1 MSATPQP
8 APLHTTWQTSRFDL
22 DLRKPSV
29 MGIVNVTPDSFSD
42 GGLHAKP
49 SQALRHAEQLL
60 QEGAT
65 ILDIGAESTRPGAEA
80 VPLAQELMRLE
91 PLLREL
97 VRWNVPISVDTY
109 KPQVMQACL
118 DWGVDIV
125 NDIWA
130 LRQPGAQQVVAAHP
144 RCGVCLMH
152 MHRDPQTMQIQ
163 PMTGHVVSE
172 VNAFLRSRIK
182 ALLDSGVQASRLVVD
197 PGIGFGK
204 TVAQNFQLL
213 AQQADLLQ
221 SRVPVLAGWSRKS
234 ALGAALAQGDTVP
247 EPSQRQAASVAA
259 ALMAV
264 DRGASVVRVHDVK
277 ATVDALKIW
286 CAMREQAACHE
297 LTE

>member
-1 MSATPQP
+1 MSPTPEP
-8 APLHTTWQTSRFDL
+8 ERLLKIWRTTRFDL
-22 DLRKPSV
+22 DLQAPLV
-29 MGIVNVTPDSFSD
+29 MAIVNVTPDSFSD
-42 GGLHAKP
+42 GGLHATTA
-49 SQALRHAEQLL
+49 QALRQAEQLL
-60 QEGAT
+60 HEGAH
-65 ILDIGAESTRPGAEA
+65 ILDIGAESSRPGAQALPQAE
-80 VPLAQELMRLE
+80 ELRRLE

-97 VRWNVPISVDTY
+97 VLWKVPISVDTY

-152 MHRDPQTMQIQ
+152 MHRDPKTMQTQ

-172 VNAFLRSRIK
+172 VNAFLRSRID
-182 ALLDSGVQASRLVVD
+182 ALLASGVQASRLVVD

-204 TVAQNFQLL
+204 TVEQNFQLL
-213 AQQADLLQ
+213 ARQADLLR
-221 SRVPVLAGWSRKS
+221 SGVPVLAGWSRKS
-234 ALGAALAQGDTVP
+234 ALGAALAQGDKIP

-277 ATVDALKIW
+277 PTVDALKIW
-286 CAMREQAACHE
+286 LAMQQQGGCPEASV
-297 LTE
+297 

>member
-1 MSATPQP
+1 
-8 APLHTTWQTSRFDL
+8 
-22 DLRKPSV
+22 
-29 MGIVNVTPDSFSD
+29 
-42 GGLHAKP
+42 
-49 SQALRHAEQLL
+49 LRHAEQLL
-60 QEGAT
+60 QEGAA

-80 VPLAQELMRLE
+80 LPLAQELMRLE

-97 VRWNVPISVDTY
+97 VRWKVPISVDTY
-109 KPQVMQACL
+109 KPEVMQACL

-125 NDIWA
+125 NDVWA
-130 LRQPGAQQVVAAHP
+130 LRQPGAQQVVVAHP

-152 MHRDPQTMQIQ
+152 MHRDPQTMQIK

-172 VNAFLRSRIK
+172 VNAFLRSRID
-182 ALLDSGVQASRLVVD
+182 ALLASGVQASRLVVD

-213 AQQADLLQ
+213 ARQADLLR
-221 SRVPVLAGWSRKS
+221 SGVPVLAGWSRKS
-234 ALGAALAQGDTVP
+234 ALGAALAQGDKMP

-277 ATVDALKIW
+277 PSVDALKIW
-286 CAMREQAACHE
+286 LAMQQQAASHA
-297 LTE
+297 LRV

>member
-1 MSATPQP
+1 MSPTLNP
-8 APLHTTWQTSRFDL
+8 APFLKTWQTSRFDL
-22 DLRKPSV
+22 DLREPLV

-42 GGLHAKP
+42 GGLHAST

-65 ILDIGAESTRPGAEA
+65 ILDIGAESTRPGAE
-80 VPLAQELMRLE
+80 VLPLAEELMRLE
-91 PLLREL
+91 PLVREV
-97 VRWNVPISVDTY
+97 VRWKVPISVDTY
-109 KPQVMQACL
+109 KPEVMQACL

-172 VNAFLRSRIK
+172 VNAFLRSRID
-182 ALLDSGVQASRLVVD
+182 ALLDSGVHASRLVVD

-213 AQQADLLQ
+213 ARQADLLR
-221 SRVPVLAGWSRKS
+221 SGVPLLAGWSRKS
-234 ALGAALAQGDTVP
+234 ALGAVLAQGDKVP
-247 EPSQRQAASVAA
+247 EPSQRQVASVAA

-264 DRGASVVRVHDVK
+264 ERGASVVRVHDVK
-277 ATVDALKIW
+277 ATVDALKVW
-286 CAMREQAACHE
+286 LAMEQQAASHE
-297 LTE
+297 VSV

>member
-1 MSATPQP
+1 MSPTPEP
-8 APLHTTWQTSRFDL
+8 ERLLKIWRTTRFDL
-22 DLRKPSV
+22 DLQAPLV
-29 MGIVNVTPDSFSD
+29 MAIVNVTPDSFSD
-42 GGLHAKP
+42 GGLHATTA
-49 SQALRHAEQLL
+49 QALRQAEQLL
-60 QEGAT
+60 HEGAH
-65 ILDIGAESTRPGAEA
+65 ILDIGAESSRPGAQALPQAE
-80 VPLAQELMRLE
+80 ELRRLE
-91 PLLREL
+91 PVLREL
-97 VRWNVPISVDTY
+97 VLWKVPISVDTY

-152 MHRDPQTMQIQ
+152 MHRDPQTMQTQ

-172 VNAFLRSRIK
+172 VNAFLRSRID
-182 ALLDSGVQASRLVVD
+182 ALLASGVQASRLVVD

-204 TVAQNFQLL
+204 TVEQNFQLL
-213 AQQADLLQ
+213 ARQTDLLR
-221 SRVPVLAGWSRKS
+221 SGVPVLAGWSRKS
-234 ALGAALAQGDTVP
+234 ALGAALAQGDKIP

-277 ATVDALKIW
+277 PTVDALKIW
-286 CAMREQAACHE
+286 LAMQQQGGCPESSV
-297 LTE
+297 

>member
-1 MSATPQP
+1 MSPTRQS
-8 APLHTTWQTSRFDL
+8 APLFKNWQTSRFDL
-22 DLRKPSV
+22 DLREPLV

-42 GGLHAKP
+42 GGWHATTP
-49 SQALRHAEQLL
+49 QALRHAEQLL
-60 QEGAT
+60 QEGAA

-80 VPLAQELMRLE
+80 LPLAQELMRLE

-97 VRWNVPISVDTY
+97 VRWKVPISVDTY
-109 KPQVMQACL
+109 KPEVMQACL

-130 LRQPGAQQVVAAHP
+130 LRQPGAQQVVVAHP

-152 MHRDPQTMQIQ
+152 MHRDPQTMQIN

-172 VNAFLRSRIK
+172 VNAFLRSRID
-182 ALLDSGVQASRLVVD
+182 ALLASGVQASRLVVD

-213 AQQADLLQ
+213 ARQADLLR
-221 SRVPVLAGWSRKS
+221 SGVPVLAGWSRKS

-247 EPSQRQAASVAA
+247 DPSQRQVASVAA

-264 DRGASVVRVHDVK
+264 ERGASVVRVHDVK

-286 CAMREQAACHE
+286 LTMQQQAASHE
-297 LTE
+297 VCV